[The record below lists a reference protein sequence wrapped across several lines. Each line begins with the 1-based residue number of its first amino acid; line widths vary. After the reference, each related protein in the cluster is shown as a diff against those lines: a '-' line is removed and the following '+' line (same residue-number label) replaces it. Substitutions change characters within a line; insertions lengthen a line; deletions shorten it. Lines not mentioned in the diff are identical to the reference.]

1 LSLKMRLLILWS
13 YYNHQ
18 LRVEPSKQLLQIHHL
33 KDRLMAMQFRK
44 ESSNLKP
51 LTLFS
56 QSSLTDII
64 LLLLI
69 FFLLTSSFVSN
80 YGIQVNIP
88 SASTASAGE
97 TQQITVSI
105 TEEGRYFLDG
115 NEIEQSVLGAEL
127 RVALEGK
134 ENPILVIRADRQS
147 KLEESVYVMNLGK
160 ALDLPLVI
168 AADRQFN

>member
-1 LSLKMRLLILWS
+1 
-13 YYNHQ
+13 
-18 LRVEPSKQLLQIHHL
+18 
-33 KDRLMAMQFRK
+33 MAMQFRK

-134 ENPILVIRADRQS
+134 DNPILVIRADRQS